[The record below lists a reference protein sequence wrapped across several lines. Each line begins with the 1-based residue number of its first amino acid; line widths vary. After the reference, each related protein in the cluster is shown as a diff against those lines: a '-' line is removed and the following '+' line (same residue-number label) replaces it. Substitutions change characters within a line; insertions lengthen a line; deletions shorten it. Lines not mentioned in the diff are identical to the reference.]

1 MKESMVSVGAGGGTG
16 IGTEGGGGG
25 GGQLGGGLMSMTR
38 SPCFGGSNIGA
49 SSTSIL
55 RLCPG
60 RREVGT
66 KSGAA
71 KLKWDSNV
79 EWASHCDGLYLDWS
93 RCERRS
99 ERESG

>member
-49 SSTSIL
+49 SSTHPSSGYVL
-55 RLCPG
+55 GVEKLEQNPG
-60 RREVGT
+60 QQ
-66 KSGAA
+66 
-71 KLKWDSNV
+71 N
-79 EWASHCDGLYLDWS
+79 
-93 RCERRS
+93 
-99 ERESG
+99 